1 MSARQILPRDFQ
13 RKSTPKAPSLLQ
25 CQEAVSA
32 FPLPHALLLLP
43 WCLKYWES
51 GLRPKK
57 NRTDST
63 EIYMLPGGNIGI
75 RCSQTCRHML
85 EPLRQP
91 NRLPRWLHPQSRAHR
106 SKFHHTA
113 RLFSARVSRWSS
125 AFLCARLKVVGRPEA
140 ASPLRFLTSC
150 LLASLLQAKRRSCSS
165 CSKNC
170 TIALLAVVSTTASE
184 ARLREETA
192 VRRPLEA
199 NCRSV
204 KEGAQ
209 GGK

>member
-1 MSARQILPRDFQ
+1 MSGKRILPRDFQ

-32 FPLPHALLLLP
+32 FPLSASPQCPSPVP
-43 WCLKYWES
+43 WCLKYCES

-63 EIYMLPGGNIGI
+63 EIYMLPGGHIGL

-91 NRLPRWLHPQSRAHR
+91 DRLPRWLHPQSRDHR

-113 RLFSARVSRWSS
+113 RLFSARVSHWPS
-125 AFLCARLKVVGRPEA
+125 AFLCARPQGGRPPCSIIYTPLSCEQAARKLA
-140 ASPLRFLTSC
+140 AS
-150 LLASLLQAKRRSCSS
+150 QRRSCSS
-165 CSKNC
+165 YPKNG
-170 TIALLAVVSTTASE
+170 TTTFA
-184 ARLREETA
+184 
-192 VRRPLEA
+192 
-199 NCRSV
+199 CR
-204 KEGAQ
+204 GQ
-209 GGK
+209 YDGQ